1 MGSREKLENIM
12 RGLPDLTGKEL
23 YIFGAGNTA
32 SLYQE
37 GLRRL
42 ERENF
47 VVTGYVDNKKAGGI
61 FEGKRIISPLEIK
74 ERQNICVLICSPQPS
89 VIKSISEQLG
99 EMGIEFF
106 HIDEVIFKMH
116 AREIISVF
124 DTLEDKLSQDTF
136 LEVVRARMSG
146 NYVSPDLFCENQ
158 YFALPHFR
166 RMDSNEVFVNCGAY
180 VGDTIEKYIWSR
192 FGVFRKIIGFE
203 PDRNNFNAMKK
214 RISRLRD
221 EWNLNKDSIELYPY
235 ALSDIKNTVSI
246 RNAEETMGLG
256 GKVLEGECDGA
267 ECLMISIDEVIN
279 EPISF
284 LNADVESY
292 EYRML
297 LGAKETIR
305 NWKPNLAIS
314 IYHNAVDMFSI
325 PLLIKELV
333 PEYKIAVRH
342 HSYQLYDTVLY
353 AWCE

>member
-1 MGSREKLENIM
+1 MGNGNREELESILQ
-12 RGLPDLTGKEL
+12 GLPDLTGKEL

-42 ERENF
+42 KNEF
-47 VVTGYVDNKKAGGI
+47 AVTGYVDNKKAGKL
-61 FEGKRIISPLEIK
+61 FDGKKIISPFEIQ
-74 ERQNICVLICSPQPS
+74 ERQNLICSSQPN
-89 VIKSISEQLG
+89 VIKSISEQLD

-116 AREIISVF
+116 AREIISIF

-136 LEVVRARMSG
+136 LGVVRARISG

-158 YFALPHFR
+158 YFALPEFR
-166 RMDSNEVFVNCGAY
+166 RMDSNEIFVNCGAY

-214 RISRLRD
+214 RISRLQD
-221 EWNLNKDSIELYPY
+221 EWNLNKNSIELYPY

-246 RNAEETMGLG
+246 QNVEETMGLG
-256 GKVLEGECDGA
+256 SKVLDGECNGA

-305 NWKPNLAIS
+305 KWKPNLAIS

-325 PLLIKELV
+325 PLLIKEFV

-342 HSYQLYDTVLY
+342 HSYHLYDTVLY